1 MYTYMA
7 EGCLKYYNVPL
18 GLLCTLDSHM
28 IEDWLTQLWS
38 PLKLDLPS

>member
-7 EGCLKYYNVPL
+7 EGRLKYYNVPL
-18 GLLCTLDSHM
+18 GLLRTLDFHM
-28 IEDWLTQLWS
+28 IEDWLTQLGS